1 MGEDRQ
7 FGARF
12 WRSCWPDT
20 GRCRPQLPPPAIG
33 APSAPAQWRARLR
46 LGRDWQF
53 APMAQGRRGILRNPK
68 CRKRVRRQGLDIPA
82 SRRACERPH
91 EVAMNGSGR
100 AGEAGLRDMRFVPV
114 FQFAG
119 QDCGGFGMRGIACS
133 GRFWPVRGR
142 RELLGTGTFGVGG
155 NLFHD
160 SSTLRGPRSPA
171 PAADCSP
178 KYLIATAYRFFTPE
192 G

>member
-1 MGEDRQ
+1 
-7 FGARF
+7 
-12 WRSCWPDT
+12 
-20 GRCRPQLPPPAIG
+20 
-33 APSAPAQWRARLR
+33 
-46 LGRDWQF
+46 
-53 APMAQGRRGILRNPK
+53 MAQGRRGILRNPK
-68 CRKRVRRQGLDIPA
+68 CRNRVRRQGLDIPA

-133 GRFWPVRGR
+133 GRFWPFRGR
-142 RELLGTGTFGVGG
+142 RGLLGTGTFGVGG

-160 SSTLRGPRSPA
+160 SSTQRGPRSPA
-171 PAADCSP
+171 TRFGLLVKVPNCNDLRVFHPMKVKHPLLSLLSQA
-178 KYLIATAYRFFTPE
+178 LATGPRDRIQNLSRSISSRNHRSASFSAVSTKCRRAC
-192 G
+192 